1 MLQKDWEIH
10 RKSNTPGLPE
20 FVVKNQHVC
29 VCVCESSFLE
39 TAYPDNI
46 YIYLCVCVQ
55 KKKQHL
61 CVFLLWGAGGWGWRR
76 IVGEDV
82 VVVLGVSGSK
92 WQVHRS
98 WRCPRADRRA
108 QRSLRRLIT
117 RQNASDVLK
126 RENEELHGSASFSEH
141 TCYVCHCVL
150 QTQSKGSRTVSSF

>member
-1 MLQKDWEIH
+1 M
-10 RKSNTPGLPE
+10 
-20 FVVKNQHVC
+20 
-29 VCVCESSFLE
+29 CVCESSFLE

-55 KKKQHL
+55 KKETTFV
-61 CVFLLWGAGGWGWRR
+61 CVLTLGGGGWGWRR